1 MIAEKLGTPLL
12 PWQQYVADVALEI
25 NTETGR
31 LQYREVVLTVPRQSG
46 KTTLILAVSTH
57 RAFGFPGRQNI
68 VYTAQTRG
76 KARQKWAEDHIP
88 ALEASIFARVI
99 RDIRYAN
106 DSEALYWAN
115 GSRYGIEA
123 GTETAGHGST
133 LDMAFLDEAFSEVD
147 ARKEQAL
154 RPTMS
159 TRPEPQIWVVSTAG
173 NHRSTYLWAKVKA
186 GRARIEAHQPSS
198 IAYFEWSAPD
208 SADSADESVWWQC
221 MPALGLTQSI
231 EGLRS
236 DRESMLD
243 KDDEF
248 RRAYLN
254 QWRVGQAVEQV
265 IPAEDWSAARD
276 EVSRI
281 IDGAPR
287 RFSVDVSPDRM
298 SAAIGVA
305 GLREDGLMHLEVL
318 KHSHGV
324 AWIPEALDILEAKY
338 NSQGPVI
345 LAGKAAA
352 ALQADLL
359 EHGIE
364 SVVMSSSDSA
374 SGAAMLFDRTPERLR
389 HIGQHS
395 LDAAL
400 AGATKRTVG
409 DGWAWDKRG
418 QIDITPLCAVTGA
431 LFGYYLDGADD
442 YDIADSLPDV

>member
-1 MIAEKLGTPLL
+1 M
-12 PWQQYVADVALEI
+12 PWQRYVADVALEI
-25 NTETGR
+25 NSETGR

-46 KTTLILAVSTH
+46 KTTLLLAVSTH
-57 RAFGFPGRQNI
+57 RAFGFGGKQNI

-76 KARQKWAEDHIP
+76 KARQKWAEDHVP

-106 DSEALYWAN
+106 DSEALYWSN

-133 LDMAFLDEAFSEVD
+133 LDMAFIDEAFSEVD

-159 TRPEPQIWVVSTAG
+159 TRPEPQIWIVSTAG

-186 GRARIEAHQPSS
+186 GRARVEAGLPSS

-208 SADSADESVWWQC
+208 SADWSDESVWWSC

-236 DRESMLD
+236 DRESMQD
-243 KDDEF
+243 KEDEF
-248 RRAYLN
+248 RRAYMN

-265 IPAEDWSAARD
+265 IPAEDWQHAVD
-276 EVSRI
+276 EESKI
-281 IDGAPR
+281 SESAPR

-298 SAAIGVA
+298 WAAIGVA
-305 GLREDGLMHLEVL
+305 GQRDDGLMHIEVL
-318 KHSHGV
+318 KHSRGV

-338 NSQGPVI
+338 NSQGPIV

-352 ALQADLL
+352 ALESDLT

-374 SGAAMLFDRTPERLR
+374 AASAMLFDRTPERVR

-400 AGATKRTVG
+400 AGATKRSVG
-409 DGWAWDKRG
+409 DGWSWDKRG
-418 QIDITPLCAVTGA
+418 QIDITPLCAVSSA
-431 LFGYYLDGADD
+431 LFGYYIDGSDD
-442 YDIADSLPDV
+442 YDIEDSLPDV